1 MTTTN
6 PLANITQVPV
16 LPVIGHGYNKPT
28 QEIPFASKV
37 DKLPLIEKQ
46 KPCDE
51 FSWSDKYTKY
61 LFPLQIVVFIAFLVA
76 AVIMI

>member
-37 DKLPLIEKQ
+37 DKLSLIENQ
-46 KPCDE
+46 KPHDE
-51 FSWSDKYTKY
+51 FSWSDKCTKC
-61 LFPLQIVVFIAFLVA
+61 LFRAFIAFLVT
-76 AVIMI
+76 AVIII

>member
-16 LPVIGHGYNKPT
+16 LPVIGHG
-28 QEIPFASKV
+28 IPLASKV

-46 KPCDE
+46 KPYDE
-51 FSWSDKYTKY
+51 FSWSDKCTKY
-61 LFPLQIVVFIAFLVA
+61 LFPLQIVVFVAFLVT

>member
-6 PLANITQVPV
+6 PLTNITQVPV

-46 KPCDE
+46 KPRDE
-51 FSWSDKYTKY
+51 FSWSDKCTKY
-61 LFPLQIVVFIAFLVA
+61 LFLLLIHIFLSLLVA
-76 AVIMI
+76 VWIIM